1 MVALALARGL
11 ALGDIS
17 AASAVSSGWYDE
29 NWAYEPYVDLDRTDQ
44 GAVASGMSG
53 GVVSGI
59 RIGTTGWACPIA
71 SAVVGAAA
79 FYIAANGLCLD
90 RLRNYP
96 NYLFSYPM
104 RCVS

>member
-1 MVALALARGL
+1 
-11 ALGDIS
+11 
-17 AASAVSSGWYDE
+17 
-29 NWAYEPYVDLDRTDQ
+29 
-44 GAVASGMSG
+44 MSG

-59 RIGTTGWACPIA
+59 CIGTTGWACHIA

-90 RLRNYP
+90 RLRIYP